1 MAKSNNKSEI
11 NKVREKL
18 WNWMITANGQEKWFS
33 MRAEAVEIIKNEAIK
48 IKAQNGYVT
57 YADLPDWVKSMAI
70 DHMYYPEDV
79 KLILY
84 KI

>member
-1 MAKSNNKSEI
+1 MAKPDNKSEI
-11 NKVREKL
+11 KKVREKL

-33 MRAEAVEIIKNEAIK
+33 MRAEAIK

>member
-1 MAKSNNKSEI
+1 MAKPDNKSEI
-11 NKVREKL
+11 KKVREKL

-57 YADLPDWVKSMAI
+57 YADLI
-70 DHMYYPEDV
+70 
-79 KLILY
+79 LIASFL
-84 KI
+84 IISTASALIENHFS